1 MSGDAYRKTIAEVLF
16 IFNDLLFS
24 ENYVSWAMLT
34 NLNKIYMLIFL
45 LQNFEKS
52 TDNQIT
58 KFSLF

>member
-1 MSGDAYRKTIAEVLF
+1 MVF
-16 IFNDLLFS
+16 FFS
-24 ENYVSWAMLT
+24 ENYVSRAT
-34 NLNKIYMLIFL
+34 NLNKIYLLIFL